1 MGISG
6 GMECG
11 WGGNEG
17 SLTHVG
23 SKGKCRDSA
32 FASLETGAFASLE
45 MGPASLED
53 NEIWESLRSGF

>member
-32 FASLETGAFASLE
+32 FASLE